1 MLMGNLRNSFALVGV
16 SVLCGCQFLGNLHL
30 THNSRSNGAATHMA
44 VIIDA
49 SFTQEGRDH
58 LRGNRNGMAI
68 DAFNRAL
75 GTGEDPAA
83 AYNGLGVA
91 YARIGRPDL
100 AYRFFKKAVMSDPS
114 TPAYAHNLASL
125 VDTPAFTLDL
135 ITRANQAPV
144 PAQQA
149 AASLAIRPAA
159 AARVPGRLY
168 RDDNRQFSLIT
179 VVTSQQTA
187 SADLRNASRS
197 DCVPRSKRPCGLV
210 VLPKTQSR
218 NAKPGRVALT
228 VPHAA
233 SPIATATTSS
243 QSGVGTV
250 APSGKRKTVE
260 LSGHPQVEMPM
271 DKAELRQPAAPF
283 VAT

>member
-1 MLMGNLRNSFALVGV
+1 MGNLRNSFALVGV
-16 SVLCGCQFLGNLHL
+16 FVLCGCQFFGNLHL
-30 THNSRSNGAATHMA
+30 SHNARSNGSATHMA
-44 VIIDA
+44 QISDA
-49 SFTQEGRDH
+49 SSTQEGRDH

-100 AYRFFKKAVMSDPS
+100 AYRCFKKAVMSDPS
-114 TPAYAHNLASL
+114 NPAYARNLASL

-135 ITRANQAPV
+135 ITRATQAPV

-149 AASLAIRPAA
+149 AASLATSPAA

-187 SADLRNASRS
+187 STDLRNASRS

-210 VLPKTQSR
+210 ALPKTQSR
-218 NAKPGRVALT
+218 NAKPERVALI

-233 SPIATATTSS
+233 RPISTATTSS
-243 QSGVGTV
+243 QSRVGASSPT
-250 APSGKRKTVE
+250 GKRKTIE
-260 LSGHPQVEMPM
+260 LSGQPQVEIPT
-271 DKAELRQPAAPF
+271 DKAELKEPAAAF
-283 VAT
+283 IAT